1 MSVEDRKALSIME
14 NSAKLVDGHYQIAL
28 PWRNGTPSLPNNK
41 EMVEKRLIS
50 LQWPLKRNPVLHKQ

>member
-1 MSVEDRKALSIME
+1 ME

-41 EMVEKRLIS
+41 QMVDKRLIS
-50 LQWPLKRNPVLHKQ
+50 YKGV